1 MLTAPCGGVGGGIGG
16 ACGDCDGEYPLT
28 ATALTFAVVPLNT
41 YVRFRTPGT
50 YTFEASS
57 ADITTTPRDEKI
69 GPALSVKSNTM
80 PLTIVND
87 PGWAYSTAR
96 AYAGVYGWKAHQAGE
111 FWTHEVRGRWQWKY
125 SLQPWSTRRT
135 NLFSC
140 WSRVVEMAGPASRK
154 TLPSLNAGHEMCGH
168 SAGHKLRRRIFLIAC
183 LSPANY
189 SKVTQ

>member
-1 MLTAPCGGVGGGIGG
+1 VNPGSVDEVTFGQMLTAPCGGVGGGIGG

-69 GPALSVKSNTM
+69 RPALSVKSNTM

-96 AYAGVYGWKAHQAGE
+96 AYAGVYQNLCRGDDVAGNR
-111 FWTHEVRGRWQWKY
+111 F
-125 SLQPWSTRRT
+125 LQCSD
-135 NLFSC
+135 
-140 WSRVVEMAGPASRK
+140 VA
-154 TLPSLNAGHEMCGH
+154 
-168 SAGHKLRRRIFLIAC
+168 RRINVSGHF
-183 LSPANY
+183 
-189 SKVTQ
+189 